1 MVREA
6 AQMPYAVNQGVLIH
20 YRIEGDGQPLVLQHG
35 FTDSLETWYET
46 GYVEGLK
53 TDYRL
58 ILIDARGHGA
68 SDKSHE
74 SDAYGRERNVDDITS
89 VLDDLDIPRAHYFG
103 YSMGGVIGFAF
114 ARYAPE
120 RVHSLVIGVGSPYP
134 QSQAGPD
141 RMLEALK
148 QGAEAIPSL
157 WDAPLP
163 PAVKDRL
170 VKNDVEALIAL
181 PTKALQSPGFA
192 EILPTMTMPCLLF
205 AGEDD
210 PNYAKNKECIRS
222 MPNVTFFSLPG
233 LGHVDVL
240 FRSDLVLPHIAQFLA
255 KATR

>member
-1 MVREA
+1 
-6 AQMPYAVNQGVLIH
+6 MPYTVNQGIRIH
-20 YRIEGDGQPLVLQHG
+20 YRIEGDGRPLVLQHG

-68 SDKSHE
+68 SDKPHE

-103 YSMGGVIGFAF
+103 YSMGGRIGFAI
-114 ARYAPE
+114 AQHAPD
-120 RVHSLVIGVGSPYP
+120 RLHSLILGGGSPYP
-134 QSQAGPD
+134 LSQAGPD

-157 WDAPLP
+157 WGITEP
-163 PAVKDRL
+163 PELIARL
-170 VKNDVEALIAL
+170 VTNDAEALIACR
-181 PTKALQSPGFA
+181 TKALQSAGFA
-192 EILPTMTMPCLLF
+192 AILPTMKMPCLLY

-210 PNYAKNKECIRS
+210 PVCADNKECAAV
-222 MPNVTFFSLPG
+222 MPKVTFFSLPG
-233 LGHVDVL
+233 LGHVEAL
-240 FRSDLVLPHIAQFLA
+240 SRSDLVLPRVTEFLA
-255 KATR
+255 KVSP